1 LLDAC
6 AYCDQPEN
14 RATVAEILGRREFLN
29 CAPHDLSPA
38 LSGILDFGHG
48 LVSGEHGRDTRFFL
62 YAAITFAIA
71 ATLFFVQV
79 RMRPDRDHTHH

>member
-1 LLDAC
+1 MKFIWSVVLLASV
-6 AYCDQPEN
+6 AFAM
-14 RATVAEILGRREFLN
+14 ATPIF
-29 CAPHDLSPA
+29 
-38 LSGILDFGHG
+38 FGHG

-79 RMRPDRDHTHH
+79 RMRPDRDPSHH